1 MRKRFSLYLRLL
13 FVNVVFLFAFTGCA
27 VKEVKLT
34 ETGFLSSYSDLEA
47 DMDSQGMYVY
57 RNPEVNIAECYDK
70 ILIAP
75 VQFRFDSTVKENVMT
90 DKDRDKLGDYFIEKL
105 EEGLSRNYMIV
116 DAPGENVLLL
126 RTAVTD
132 ILPNNVWLNI
142 HWTTTL
148 IGGGIGGA
156 SLEAEL
162 VDSVA
167 GERMMS
173 FVDARKGKKLIQKLT
188 IPNYAKGLTKWGHT
202 KEVLRVWAGIMV
214 MNLDQISEGYQAG
227 LQ

>member
-1 MRKRFSLYLRLL
+1 MERRYSPRLKLLLLSVAFL
-13 FVNVVFLFAFTGCA
+13 FVFTGCA
-27 VKEVKLT
+27 TKEVKLT

-47 DMDSQGMYVY
+47 DMDSQGMYTY
-57 RNPEVNIAECYDK
+57 KNPSVKIAEQYSK

-75 VQFRFDSTVKENVMT
+75 VQFKFDSSVKADKMT
-90 DKDRDKLGDYFIEKL
+90 DEDRDQLADHFVEKL
-105 EEGLSRNYMIV
+105 EEGLAENYMV
-116 DAPGENVLLL
+116 ADSPGEDVMLL

-162 VDSVA
+162 VDSLT

-173 FVDARKGKKLIQKLT
+173 FIDARKGKKLTQKLT
-188 IPNYAKGLTKWGHT
+188 VPNYAKGLTKWGHT
-202 KEVLRVWAGIMV
+202 KEVLKIWAEIIVANLDKLREKHEAGI
-214 MNLDQISEGYQAG
+214 
-227 LQ
+227 